1 MIYSVFPG
9 LGKSYTARVTMAGK
23 AIDAESSKFMWIT
36 IVVALAAAIFII
48 AKPQITSLA
57 KGLFEKVGQV
67 VSGTNV
73 TTSARFITELFD

>member
-1 MIYSVFPG
+1 
-9 LGKSYTARVTMAGK
+9 MA
-23 AIDAESSKFMWIT
+23 DAEVSKIMWIA

-57 KGLFEKVGQV
+57 TDVFKKVGEV

-73 TTSARFITELFD
+73 DTTPPSGFITGLLG